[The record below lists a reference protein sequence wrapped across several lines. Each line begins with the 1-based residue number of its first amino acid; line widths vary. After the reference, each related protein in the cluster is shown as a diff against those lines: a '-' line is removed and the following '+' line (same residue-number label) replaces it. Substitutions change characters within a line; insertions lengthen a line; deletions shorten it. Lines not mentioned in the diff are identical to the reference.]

1 MIAGAADGGGA
12 VVLRG
17 EAGIGKS
24 ALLVEAMEGASARGM
39 TVFTATGVQSEAQ
52 LPFAGLHQLL
62 RAVLTDRNELPTSQV
77 IDVRIQRG
85 QDPRRPGGSTPMGKV
100 RLSITMSLDGFVA
113 GPNQSAEHP
122 FGIGG
127 MQLHRWLLPR
137 KSLPRE
143 ARGGRRRDQ
152 HRARRSPRKSLAMWA
167 RPSWVETCSAAG
179 PDRGA
184 PILRRAFCGANLRTD
199 TRSSCSPAI
208 RAGLEMEGGT
218 RFYSEQAAHKHRVDE
233 ERGD

>member
-1 MIAGAADGGGA
+1 
-12 VVLRG
+12 
-17 EAGIGKS
+17 
-24 ALLVEAMEGASARGM
+24 M

-85 QDPRRPGGSTPMGKV
+85 QDPRRPGGSAPMGNV

-127 MQLHRWLLPR
+127 MQLHQWLLPL
-137 KSLPRE
+137 KGLPRE

-152 HRARRSPRKSLAMWA
+152 RRARRSPRKSTATWA

-179 PDRGA
+179 PDCGA
-184 PILRRAFCGANLRTD
+184 PILRRASGAPTLRTD

-208 RAGLEMEGGT
+208 RAGRSRWRAERGST
-218 RFYSEQAAHKHRVDE
+218 SEQAAHEHPVDE